1 MTNHKLDKYVNKYA
15 NDFCDLEQCLLNTIR
30 IPSNGKLKQIIN
42 KLPRSNYRNLSTDSS
57 DRLTYKDGN
66 RSISLTRNNQ
76 SMGSN
81 KSINSSS
88 LANHPS
94 SLKSHNPSK
103 SIKAHGFEIR
113 KKSKEPSLHKYDNDF
128 SYRDYGDAT
137 NDYSGTES
145 HKLLIKKSFDRRNKK
160 NESSML
166 RLKKMKADR
175 VSLERYME
183 RNNGPIDKRLSKLNK
198 CKYSSFNYIVKL
210 GSYNSRL
217 DSLQKAVKKNPD
229 KVVLAESKLMIRPN
243 KNSSVGSYMSDKITA
258 AYTNRSNQNISGKKI
273 KPFGS
278 INLLKNYYKSKRN
291 QKYSHL
297 KGAASIKLYG
307 RYESRMEMNDPKP
320 INSSVQELRPS
331 NSFIG

>member
-1 MTNHKLDKYVNKYA
+1 MANHKLDKYVNKYA
-15 NDFCDLEQCLLNTIR
+15 NDFCDLEQILLNTIR

-42 KLPRSNYRNLSTDSS
+42 KLPRSNYRNLSTESS
-57 DRLTYKDGN
+57 DKLTYKDHYLLP
-66 RSISLTRNNQ
+66 LTRNIQ
-76 SMGSN
+76 SIGSN

-88 LANHPS
+88 LVDHPS
-94 SLKSHNPSK
+94 SLKSHSLSK
-103 SIKAHGFEIR
+103 SIKAHRFETR
-113 KKSKEPSLHKYDNDF
+113 KKSKEPSLQNYENDF
-128 SYRDYGDAT
+128 SYRDYGDA
-137 NDYSGTES
+137 NIDYSGTES
-145 HKLLIKKSFDRRNKK
+145 HKLLIKKSFDKRNKK
-160 NESSML
+160 NESSIL

-217 DSLQKAVKKNPD
+217 DSLQKAVKENPD
-229 KVVLAESKLMIRPN
+229 KVILAESKLMIRPN
-243 KNSSVGSYMSDKITA
+243 KNSSGGSYMSDKITA
-258 AYTNRSNQNISGKKI
+258 AYTNRSNQSSSAKKI

-307 RYESRMEMNDPKP
+307 RYESRMGMDDPKS